1 MLGNAVVIV
10 VMYSSLNND
19 GTVEGKNVLNLS
31 QEQSMGFATTLAVT
45 LAIADYVTSK
55 IKFNQNYSEMTMYT
69 TAMCLIVGTV
79 MFSVSSERR

>member
-1 MLGNAVVIV
+1 
-10 VMYSSLNND
+10 
-19 GTVEGKNVLNLS
+19 
-31 QEQSMGFATTLAVT
+31 MGFATTLAVT